1 MGYFGGEAPKIT
13 HQITIDRVLSE
24 VCMQRRLVWVDY
36 IKININFF
44 ALSARAQTLAPLV
57 VPLLVQQFVGEDIKG
72 ATYGMIRLWAL
83 MAGLLAQAFFGLVSD
98 RTRSRWG
105 RRRIYVAAGTLSEVV
120 LLLSMGLLGGMQG
133 AEGIWLLLT
142 LYILSMIASNTS
154 NAATLG
160 FIPDLVPAHHHG
172 LASGI
177 KVLFEVP
184 LPLLFVALVIGRLIS
199 QGRMMPAMIVLVV
212 TMLACLAVT
221 LTVREEA
228 FAAEEQPIS
237 WKAVLR
243 LAAMTGLFAGVI
255 LGAGAIIKALLPL
268 IIRLSPGGRLLFG
281 GGLGLLGMALVVGAG
296 VWLSLWVSL
305 GEGFHTN
312 RSFTWWVINRLAW
325 LTASNNVAGFL
336 LFYLQERFPELQGR
350 QAAGPVANILF
361 IAGVT
366 TLVSA
371 LAGGWLAD
379 RAGKK
384 PLIALSSIL
393 AASGTLV
400 MILAPDIMQV
410 YVSGGILGAGV
421 GLFYSVNWAMGT
433 QLIPPGKAGAMLGLS
448 NLAGAGAGAVGAYL
462 GGPIADGLGY
472 TLLMSILGLLFLL
485 SNAALLKIK
494 EPRLK

>member
-1 MGYFGGEAPKIT
+1 
-13 HQITIDRVLSE
+13 
-24 VCMQRRLVWVDY
+24 MQRTLNWVDY
-36 IKININFF
+36 LKININFF
-44 ALSARAQTLAPLV
+44 ALSARSQTLAPLV

-72 ATYGMIRLWAL
+72 TTYGMVRLWAL
-83 MAGLLAQAFFGLVSD
+83 MAGLLSQAFFGLISD
-98 RTRSRWG
+98 HTRSRWG
-105 RRRIYVAAGTLSEVV
+105 RRRIYVAAGTLSEIA
-120 LLLSMGLLGGMQG
+120 LLLSIGMLGGMQG

-142 LYILSMIASNTS
+142 LYVLSTIASNTS

-160 FIPDLVPAHHHG
+160 FIPDLVPAQHHG

-199 QGRMMPAMIVLVV
+199 QDRMMPAMIVLVAI
-212 TMLACLAVT
+212 MLVCLGVT

-228 FAAEEQPIS
+228 YATEAQPIS

-243 LAAMTGLFAGVI
+243 LAAMTALFGGVI
-255 LGAGAIIKALLPL
+255 LGAGVIIKILLPL
-268 IIRLSPGGRLLFG
+268 VIQLSPSGRLILG
-281 GGLGLLGMALVVGAG
+281 GGLGLLGMALVVGMG

-305 GEGFHTN
+305 GEDFQAN

-325 LTASNNVAGFL
+325 LAASTNVAGFL
-336 LFYLQERFPELQGR
+336 LFFLQERFPELQGR
-350 QAAGPVANILF
+350 QAAGPVANILL

-379 RAGKK
+379 RMGKK
-384 PLIALSSIL
+384 PLIALSSFLAATGTLVLIL
-393 AASGTLV
+393 AADMG
-400 MILAPDIMQV
+400 QV
-410 YVSGGILGAGV
+410 YTSGGILGAGV
-421 GLFYSVNWAMGT
+421 GLFYSANWALGT
-433 QLIPPGKAGAMLGLS
+433 QLIPPGKAGTMLGLS

-485 SNAALLKIK
+485 SNAALLKIQ
-494 EPRLK
+494 EPRLGIPGG